1 MTSRL
6 EEQLMHQT
14 GRSEGALAL
23 IPQQAL
29 RQPLQLVVIAIG
41 VTPILERFN
50 GVCLQFTHKT
60 LTAH

>member
-41 VTPILERFN
+41 ATPILEWSY
-50 GVCLQFTHKT
+50 GGCLQFTHRT
-60 LTAH
+60 LTAN